1 VRVDPT
7 VQLAEALRRE
17 DIATVREL
25 FLEYQA
31 QLGIDLCFQGFQPEV
46 NGLPG
51 DYAPPDGRLL
61 LARVGGRPA
70 GCVGLRRLG
79 PGVAEMKRLFVRPE
93 FRGLGLGRRLAL
105 AVIDAAR
112 ERGDACMRLD
122 TLPVMREAIA
132 MYGSLGFHVIEPYRH
147 NPVPGAIYMELDL
160 RA

>member
-1 VRVDPT
+1 MADPT

-25 FLEYQA
+25 FLEYQT
-31 QLGIDLCFQGFQPEV
+31 QLGIDLCFQGFQQEV

-93 FRGLGLGRRLAL
+93 FRGLSLGRRLAL

-112 ERGDACMRLD
+112 QRGDACMRLD

-132 MYGSLGFHVIEPYRH
+132 LYRSLGFHAIEPYRH